1 MKRLPNIIRLLL
13 LICAAAVIPD
23 CAKIPEL
30 HEREA
35 EPDSRVS
42 LSVEEARQYFES
54 EYGTLS
60 VTKTV
65 NGEARVPWLMPG
77 DITPMWEKAVESWKG
92 NTASVDVEVIPT
104 YRYKA
109 VRSEFRNGKAEA
121 YSVDVYQKLVVVKKH
136 DDETGEDRMGQY
148 ILTLIPDK
156 GYDRSHRGNVAER
169 FINTGDKGSYS
180 GLVVYFCGGLPMRI
194 AWYENGK
201 ETGWIS
207 AFTAGDTNE
216 LLYRVSIIIRE
227 LSDIKFLRCLAV
239 RTKYGEDIWDDWDD
253 PWSGDEDY
261 GGQLPPAIVY
271 PEDNPFPGNDDW
283 YEPPETDSYEEG
295 GMSEGDWDS
304 GWMLPDDS
312 SGAVIEEPEV
322 SPEQERINNIASTL
336 ESKISSTIE
345 NIKDKVTFRIGTPNQ
360 NTLTSSTMTMNDVF
374 DKTTDLTFYIQP
386 GLDETQQKLV
396 LAHEYMHLQLLE
408 ISRNAGSLGAL
419 GRENPELMTAI
430 NTNGQDVNAGHH
442 EYMGSHIDELETMLR
457 EAFPGESDEFYEY
470 GKWGGGAFD
479 SDAFDE
485 LPLSEQYKIIQ
496 YLQNNGLMS
505 K

>member
-1 MKRLPNIIRLLL
+1 
-13 LICAAAVIPD
+13 
-23 CAKIPEL
+23 
-30 HEREA
+30 
-35 EPDSRVS
+35 
-42 LSVEEARQYFES
+42 
-54 EYGTLS
+54 
-60 VTKTV
+60 
-65 NGEARVPWLMPG
+65 MPG

-180 GLVVYFCGGLPMRI
+180 GLAVYFCGGLPMRI

-271 PEDNPFPGNDDW
+271 PGDNPFPENDDW

-304 GWMLPDDS
+304 GWSLDDG
-312 SGAVIEEPEV
+312 SGNKGEPEESDDTKIPPTLSEYYGQV
-322 SPEQERINNIASTL
+322 TYYNARVLDFLKRYSELTEKDVPKYYKEYGEKYFKKFNGEMKETLSDAGKEWVDKTSVALQVKLSEILVNNPDIELNPDLLEEKAFESHVEAYIESGIFSLPMSDKIEILMTVEYNDLVKKEEGREQAFEVMEEQVKYYFSHPGDAVEDATYLITNFGNILDKIREYVPESAGTKSGYSPEQE
-336 ESKISSTIE
+336 
-345 NIKDKVTFRIGTPNQ
+345 
-360 NTLTSSTMTMNDVF
+360 VF
-374 DKTTDLTFYIQP
+374 DLLFGQLIEYYEDHVP
-386 GLDETQQKLV
+386 GFSLP
-396 LAHEYMHLQLLE
+396 E
-408 ISRNAGSLGAL
+408 IS
-419 GRENPELMTAI
+419 
-430 NTNGQDVNAGHH
+430 
-442 EYMGSHIDELETMLR
+442 
-457 EAFPGESDEFYEY
+457 
-470 GKWGGGAFD
+470 
-479 SDAFDE
+479 
-485 LPLSEQYKIIQ
+485 
-496 YLQNNGLMS
+496 
-505 K
+505 

>member
-1 MKRLPNIIRLLL
+1 MRL
-13 LICAAAVIPD
+13 
-23 CAKIPEL
+23 
-30 HEREA
+30 
-35 EPDSRVS
+35 
-42 LSVEEARQYFES
+42 
-54 EYGTLS
+54 T
-60 VTKTV
+60 
-65 NGEARVPWLMPG
+65 
-77 DITPMWEKAVESWKG
+77 
-92 NTASVDVEVIPT
+92 
-104 YRYKA
+104 
-109 VRSEFRNGKAEA
+109 
-121 YSVDVYQKLVVVKKH
+121 
-136 DDETGEDRMGQY
+136 
-148 ILTLIPDK
+148 
-156 GYDRSHRGNVAER
+156 
-169 FINTGDKGSYS
+169 
-180 GLVVYFCGGLPMRI
+180 
-194 AWYENGK
+194 WYENGK

-253 PWSGDEDY
+253 PWSGDDDY

-271 PEDNPFPGNDDW
+271 PGDNPFPGNDDW

-304 GWMLPDDS
+304 GWMLPGDS

-322 SPEQERINNIASTL
+322 SPEQERINNIVSTL

-345 NIKDKVTFRIGTPNQ
+345 NIKDKVTFTIGTPNQ

-408 ISRNAGSLGAL
+408 ISRNAGSPGAL

-442 EYMGSHIDELETMLR
+442 EYMGSHVDELETMLR

-479 SDAFDE
+479 SSAYYD
-485 LPLSEQYKIIQ
+485 LSSSERNEINK
-496 YLQNNGLMS
+496 YLKSMGLLVQ
-505 K
+505 